1 MAEQKAVAGAIY
13 TGALVSCFNESSAE
27 HCSAEQF
34 EDQTQPIALGY
45 EDMAQSQYFELDLVT
60 PSVTLQAKGPRDH
73 IMTTKDLAVA
83 LLVLVD
89 VESKPPRV
97 KCEAPELLAWLRG
110 WYTFM

>member
-1 MAEQKAVAGAIY
+1 MSPRQ
-13 TGALVSCFNESSAE
+13 S
-27 HCSAEQF
+27 
-34 EDQTQPIALGY
+34 IAAQNSLKTKRSPLGY

-73 IMTTKDLAVA
+73 ITTTKDLAVA